1 MKEKKM
7 ANKVFAII
15 TDSDREQ
22 ALEVGLIYP
31 LNCAK
36 NKWLDEVKVIF
47 FGPSEKLAAFDIQVQ
62 ERIKEIKGFGAEV
75 LACKWCSDRMG
86 ITPQLEAQGIKVIYV
101 GPVITQ
107 LIKDGWAQLT
117 F

>member
-1 MKEKKM
+1 MT
-7 ANKVFAII
+7 NKVFAII
-15 TDSDREQ
+15 TDADREQ
-22 ALEVGLIYP
+22 ALEVGLVYP

-36 NKWLDEVKVIF
+36 NKWLEEVKVIF
-47 FGPSEKLAAFDIQVQ
+47 FGPSERLAAFDKQVQ
-62 ERIKEIKGFGAEV
+62 EKIQEMKSYGVEV

-86 ITPQLEAQGIKVIYV
+86 ISQQLEAQGINVLYV
-101 GPVITQ
+101 GPVISQ

>member
-1 MKEKKM
+1 M

-15 TDSDREQ
+15 TDNDREQ

-36 NKWLDEVKVIF
+36 NKWLEEVKVIF
-47 FGPSEKLAAFDIQVQ
+47 FGPSEKLAAFDKQVQ
-62 ERIKEIKGFGAEV
+62 ERIAEMKSHGVEV
-75 LACKWCSDRMG
+75 LACKRCSDRMG
-86 ITPQLEAQGIKVIYV
+86 ISSQLEAQGIAVVYV
-101 GPVITQ
+101 GQVISR

>member
-1 MKEKKM
+1 M

-22 ALEVGLIYP
+22 ALEVGLVYP
-31 LNCAK
+31 MNCAK

-47 FGPSEKLAAFDIQVQ
+47 FGPSEKLAAFDAQVQ
-62 ERIKEIKGFGAEV
+62 EMVKEIKTYGVEV

-86 ITPQLEAQGIKVIYV
+86 ITPQLEEQGITVVYV
-101 GPVITQ
+101 GPIISQ
-107 LIKDGWAQLT
+107 LIKEGWAQLT

>member
-1 MKEKKM
+1 M

-22 ALEVGLIYP
+22 ALEVSLVYP
-31 LNCAK
+31 MNCAK

-62 ERIKEIKGFGAEV
+62 EKIKQMKGYGVEV
-75 LACKWCSDRMG
+75 LACKWCADRMG
-86 ITPQLEAQGIKVIYV
+86 ITQQLEAQGITVVFV
-101 GPVITQ
+101 GPIISH
-107 LIKDGWAQLT
+107 LIKDDWAQLT

>member
-1 MKEKKM
+1 M
-7 ANKVFAII
+7 ANKVFAVV
-15 TDSDREQ
+15 TDTDREQ
-22 ALEVGLIYP
+22 ALEVGLVYP
-31 LNCAK
+31 TNCAK

-47 FGPSEKLAAFDIQVQ
+47 FGPSEKLAAFDTQVQ
-62 ERIKEIKGFGAEV
+62 EKIKEMKGYGVEV

-86 ITPQLEAQGIKVIYV
+86 ITAQLEAQGITVVYV
-101 GPVITQ
+101 GPVISQ

>member
-1 MKEKKM
+1 M
-7 ANKVFAII
+7 ANKVFAIV

-22 ALEVGLIYP
+22 ALEVSLVYP
-31 LNCAK
+31 MNCAK
-36 NKWLDEVKVIF
+36 KKWLDEVKVIF
-47 FGPSEKLAAFDIQVQ
+47 FGPSEKLAAFDTQVQ
-62 ERIKEIKGFGAEV
+62 ERIKEMKDCGVEV

-86 ITPQLEAQGIKVIYV
+86 ITQQLEAQGIIVVYV
-101 GPVITQ
+101 GPVISQ

>member
-1 MKEKKM
+1 M
-7 ANKVFAII
+7 ADKVFALVS
-15 TDSDREQ
+15 TADREV

-31 LNCAK
+31 LNAAK

-47 FGPSEKLAAFDIQVQ
+47 FGPSEKLAAYDAEVQ
-62 ERIKEIKGFGAEV
+62 GRIKELLDNNVEV
-75 LACKWCSDRMG
+75 LACKWCSDRMS
-86 ITPQLEAQGIKVIYV
+86 ITPLLENLGIKVVYV
-101 GPVITQ
+101 GTIVSQ

>member
-1 MKEKKM
+1 M
-7 ANKVFAII
+7 ANRVFAII
-15 TDSDREQ
+15 SDSDREK
-22 ALEVGLIYP
+22 ALEVGLVYP

-47 FGPSEKLAAFDIQVQ
+47 FGPSEKLAAFDTQVQ
-62 ERIKEIKGFGAEV
+62 EIIKEMKSCGVEV

-86 ITPQLEAQGIKVIYV
+86 ISPQLEAQGITVVYV
-101 GPVITQ
+101 GPIISQ

>member
-1 MKEKKM
+1 MS
-7 ANKVFAII
+7 NKVFAII
-15 TDSDREQ
+15 SDSDREK

-36 NKWLDEVKVIF
+36 YKWLEEFKVIF
-47 FGPSEKLAAFDIQVQ
+47 FGPSEKLAAFDIQVR
-62 ERIKEIKGFGAEV
+62 EKVKELKECGVEV

-86 ITPQLEAQGIKVIYV
+86 ITPELEAQGISVVYV
-101 GPVITQ
+101 GPVISN
-107 LIKDGWAQLT
+107 LIKEDWAQLT

>member
-1 MKEKKM
+1 M

-15 TDSDREQ
+15 TDTDREQ
-22 ALEVGLIYP
+22 ALEVGLVYP

-36 NKWLDEVKVIF
+36 NKWLEEVKVIF
-47 FGPSEKLAAFDIQVQ
+47 FGPSEKLAAFDKQVQ
-62 ERIKEIKGFGAEV
+62 EKVKEIKSYGVEV

-86 ITPQLEAQGIKVIYV
+86 ITAQLEAEGINVVYV
-101 GPVITQ
+101 GPIISQ

>member
-1 MKEKKM
+1 V

-15 TDSDREQ
+15 TDTDREQ

-36 NKWLDEVKVIF
+36 NKWLEEVMVIF
-47 FGPSEKLAAFDIQVQ
+47 FGPAEKMAAYDLQVQ
-62 ERIKEIKGFGAEV
+62 DKIKEIKGYGVEV

-86 ITPQLEAQGIKVIYV
+86 ITPQLEAQGISVVYV
-101 GPVITQ
+101 GPIISQ
-107 LIKDGWAQLT
+107 LIRDGWAQLT

>member
-1 MKEKKM
+1 M
-7 ANKVFAII
+7 ANRVFIII
-15 TDSDREQ
+15 TDTDREQ
-22 ALEVGLIYP
+22 ALEVGLVYP

-36 NKWLDEVKVIF
+36 NKWLEEVKVIF

-62 ERIKEIKGFGAEV
+62 EMVQEMKGYGVEV
-75 LACKWCSDRMG
+75 IACKWCSDRMG
-86 ITPQLEAQGIKVIYV
+86 ISEQLEIQGITVAYV
-101 GPVITQ
+101 GPIISQ

>member
-1 MKEKKM
+1 M

-15 TDSDREQ
+15 TDSNREQ
-22 ALEVGLIYP
+22 ALEVGLVYP
-31 LNCAK
+31 MNCAK

-47 FGPSEKLAAFDIQVQ
+47 IGPSEKLAAFDTQVQ
-62 ERIKEIKGFGAEV
+62 EKIKEMKSYGVEIF
-75 LACKWCSDRMG
+75 ACKWCSDRMG
-86 ITPQLEAQGIKVIYV
+86 ITSQLEAQGITVVYV
-101 GPVITQ
+101 GPIISQ

>member
-1 MKEKKM
+1 M

-15 TDSDREQ
+15 ANADREQ
-22 ALEVGLIYP
+22 ALEVSLVYP

-36 NKWLDEVKVIF
+36 NKWIEEVKVIF
-47 FGPSEKLAAFDIQVQ
+47 FGPSEKLAAFDVQVQ
-62 ERIKEIKGFGAEV
+62 DKIKEMKSYGIEI
-75 LACKWCSDRMG
+75 LACKWCADRMS
-86 ITPQLEAQGIKVIYV
+86 ITSQLEAQGITVVYV
-101 GPVITQ
+101 GPIISQ